1 MNATLGRMA
10 SFNKIKLGDAITF
23 QRGFDITKSEQTEGE
38 IPIVSSSGIS
48 SFHNQWKTKG
58 PGVVIGRKGTLG
70 TVHYLKGNF
79 WPHDTTLWVKDFK
92 GNNRRFTYFFLQ
104 TLHLENF
111 DTGSSNPTLNRNHIH
126 KIKIIFPKLDEQ
138 QKIAAILS
146 AYDELIENNQRRI
159 ALLEKMAEEIYREW
173 FVRMRFPE
181 NRETNF
187 NKGLPSNWEI
197 CEIGDKFSTCLG
209 GTPSRT
215 ESSYWG
221 GEIPWIN
228 SGEVNK
234 LRIIEPSEYITE
246 NGLRYSATKIMPK
259 RTTVIAITG
268 ATLGQVSLTEIE
280 VCANQSVVGVYDST
294 GIYSEYIYQFVR
306 ANIENLIAK
315 QSGGGQQH
323 INKDIVGKEKILLP
337 PLNLIEKYNHVVR
350 PIFNQIRTLLYSTQ
364 ANTQMRDKLLP
375 RLISGK
381 LSVEHLDIRFPPG
394 MEESACV

>member
-1 MNATLGRMA
+1 
-10 SFNKIKLGDAITF
+10 
-23 QRGFDITKSEQTEGE
+23 
-38 IPIVSSSGIS
+38 
-48 SFHNQWKTKG
+48 
-58 PGVVIGRKGTLG
+58 
-70 TVHYLKGNF
+70 
-79 WPHDTTLWVKDFK
+79 
-92 GNNRRFTYFFLQ
+92 
-104 TLHLENF
+104 
-111 DTGSSNPTLNRNHIH
+111 
-126 KIKIIFPKLDEQ
+126 
-138 QKIAAILS
+138 
-146 AYDELIENNQRRI
+146 
-159 ALLEKMAEEIYREW
+159 
-173 FVRMRFPE
+173 
-181 NRETNF
+181 
-187 NKGLPSNWEI
+187 
-197 CEIGDKFSTCLG
+197 
-209 GTPSRT
+209 
-215 ESSYWG
+215 
-221 GEIPWIN
+221 
-228 SGEVNK
+228 
-234 LRIIEPSEYITE
+234 
-246 NGLRYSATKIMPK
+246 MPK